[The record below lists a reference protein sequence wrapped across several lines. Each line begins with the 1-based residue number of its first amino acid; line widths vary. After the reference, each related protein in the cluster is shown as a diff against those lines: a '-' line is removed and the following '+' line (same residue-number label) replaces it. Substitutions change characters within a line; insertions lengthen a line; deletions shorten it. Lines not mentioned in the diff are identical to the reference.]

1 MSPPSTKPQV
11 LAALPG
17 TPTGIAKSTGL
28 VESTVRRHLCTLRDE
43 GKAHIQKRKRTSGQP
58 SSVWVAGPGVDAAP
72 LKQLP
77 GAVSC
82 RKHRARVRKAI
93 AKAEAGA
100 KDDGRYSRHIARHMV
115 KQIAMATR
123 AAPQHPF
130 SALFQINQEG
140 AAC

>member
-17 TPTGIAKSTGL
+17 TPTNIAKRTGL
-28 VESTVRRHLCTLRDE
+28 VESTIRRHLCTLRDE
-43 GKAHIQKRKRTSGQP
+43 GQAHIQKRKRTSGQP
-58 SSVWVAGPGVDAAP
+58 SSVWVAGPGLDAAP
-72 LKQLP
+72 LEQLP
-77 GAVSC
+77 PAVSC
-82 RKHRARVRKAI
+82 RKHRERVRKAI
-93 AKAEAGA
+93 ARALTGA
-100 KDDGRYSRHIARHMV
+100 QDDGRYSRHIARHMA
-115 KQIAMATR
+115 KQVAAATR